1 VTLVASSESERR
13 VWPRLR
19 LNAEAILRFDEVASL
34 RSRIMNI
41 SGNGLLLAVPS
52 PRPVGTIMGIT
63 IFFTK
68 PCRELRIEGVVVHV
82 ATRNGLHEDDMPTCL
97 GIYLTQVDAEWLKIC
112 DELAE

>member
-1 VTLVASSESERR
+1 VTVLATSGSERR

-19 LNAEAILRFDEVASL
+19 LNAEAILRFDNVASL
-34 RSRIMNI
+34 RSRILNI

-52 PRPVGTIMGIT
+52 PRPVGTMMGIT
-63 IFFTK
+63 VFFTK
-68 PCRELRIEGVVVHV
+68 PSRELRIEGVVVHV
-82 ATRNGLHEDDMPTCL
+82 ATRNSLHEDDMPTCL